1 MSNIVFFSTLSMAKI
16 NPSNRTIDLSVEA
29 ELNKTSIGQLTLSV
43 TPEDALL
50 LKWSE
55 LEPSL
60 AKILYPS
67 ALDSLKSDLDG
78 VLISQQSL
86 EAKGFSV
93 AFDLSDFS
101 LKMSAP
107 LELIRPQSL
116 SVKTDSARPK
126 SDLPTDI
133 SGYFNL
139 YSSYLYQR
147 DEVEETTSEQ
157 LDLRSEMVMNWQGW
171 VIENDNEYTSSST
184 SDESNIKRTG
194 SRLVHDLPLDGARIS
209 IGDNYSFGSYF
220 QSSTRMLGLSVT
232 HDYSLVSDRATRPSA
247 SRSFTLTSPSSVEV
261 LVDNLVVKRLNLAAG
276 IYSLNDIP
284 LNEGSNDITLRITDN
299 VGVVTYV
306 NFDVTTGL
314 DLFAKGELE
323 YELHVGV
330 PAELQDQLEYQYDEP
345 FISGY
350 LNYGLRLSWTVGAN
364 AQADEFV
371 QQVGLKNIYA
381 SPIGQIAFENA
392 FSASDENGQAYR
404 LVYSTF
410 TDNSPAHQDF
420 SLGYEYSTRNFRQLG
435 YRPDTDED
443 TANTEHQIQANY
455 SFFITPTL
463 QTSLSTNFSKDY
475 NQEDFNKSLGITF
488 SKDLAKGQFRYSVG
502 GQWEETQGERDW
514 SVSLSFSYRLSNQ
527 RKVKLSHQS
536 DTDKTRLEFTQ
547 ENDQRYVGALN
558 VRAGVEKNEDD
569 EAALDLTT
577 LYNGNRFTASFD
589 QASYYDQLNAQSA
602 QHQSRLSLSTSVA
615 FAGSQ
620 WAVGKTINDS
630 FAVVDAHP
638 TLGDRTIEL
647 GSYDDEYRAS
657 NKDFDSILVSDLNS
671 YSHSS
676 ITVDVH
682 DLAPGYDIGSGVLS
696 FYPSYRSGYG
706 LVVGTEANI
715 SVIATLLN
723 DKKEPLALQV
733 GTAICTTDSSKK
745 ENTFFTNRSGRFAIT
760 GLKPCLYEVTLKDEK
775 QSTFNI
781 DVKKGEQ
788 LQRIGEIYVH

>member
-16 NPSNRTIDLSVEA
+16 NPSNRTIDLRVEA

-60 AKILYPS
+60 VKMLYPS
-67 ALDSLKSDLDG
+67 ALTSLKSELDG
-78 VLISQQSL
+78 ELISQQSL
-86 EAKGFSV
+86 ESQGFSV
-93 AFDLSDFS
+93 TFDLSDFS

-107 LELIRPQSL
+107 LELIRPQTL
-116 SVKTDSARPK
+116 SVRTDSARPK
-126 SDLPTDI
+126 SDQPADI
-133 SGYFNL
+133 SGYLNL

-147 DEVEETTSEQ
+147 YEVEETISEQ
-157 LDLRSEMVMNWQGW
+157 LDIRSEMVMNWQGW
-171 VIENDNEYTSSST
+171 VIENENEYSSVSAAG
-184 SDESNIKRTG
+184 ESSITRTG
-194 SRLVHDLPLDGARIS
+194 SRLVHDLPLDGARIE

-220 QSSTRMLGLSVT
+220 QSSTRMLGVSIT
-232 HDYSLVSDRATRPSA
+232 HDYSLVSDRIIQPSA

-261 LVDNLVVKRLNLAAG
+261 LVDDQVIRRLNLASG
-276 IYSLNDIP
+276 VYSLNDIP

-314 DLFAKGELE
+314 DLFAKGEFE

-330 PAELQDQLEYQYDEP
+330 PAELQDQLEYQYSEP

-350 LNYGLRLSWTVGAN
+350 LDYGVTTDWTVGAN

-392 FSASDENGQAYR
+392 FSSSDENGQAYR
-404 LVYSTF
+404 VVYSSF
-410 TDNSPAHQDF
+410 TDNSPAHKDF
-420 SLGYEYSTRNFRQLG
+420 SLGYEHATRYFRRLG
-435 YRPDTDED
+435 YRPDTDD
-443 TANTEHQIQANY
+443 TTVNSEHQILANY
-455 SFFITPTL
+455 SFFVTPTF
-463 QTSLSTNFSKDY
+463 QTSLSANLSRNYD
-475 NQEDFNKSLGITF
+475 QEELNKSFAVLF
-488 SKDLAKGQFRYSVG
+488 SQDLAKGQFRYSVG
-502 GQWEETQGERDW
+502 GQWEENQGEDDW
-514 SVSLSFSYRLSNQ
+514 SVSLSLSYKLSSQ

-536 DTDKTRLEFTQ
+536 SRDSTRLEFSQ

-558 VRAGVEKNEDD
+558 VRAGIEKNDEN

-577 LYNGNRFTASFD
+577 QYNGNRFTASFD

-602 QHQSRLSLSTSVA
+602 QHQSRLSLSSSVA
-615 FAGSQ
+615 FAGGH
-620 WAVGKTINDS
+620 WAVGKTIDDS

-638 TLGDRTIEL
+638 TLGDKTIVL

-657 NKDFDSILVSDLNS
+657 NKDFDSILINDLSS
-671 YSHSS
+671 YSYSS
-676 ITVDVH
+676 VTVDVN

-706 LVVGTEANI
+706 VVVGTEANI
-715 SVIATLLN
+715 SVIATLLDEN
-723 DKKEPLALQV
+723 KEPLALQV
-733 GTAICTTDSSKK
+733 GTAVCTTDSNKK
-745 ENTFFTNRSGRFAIT
+745 ESTFFTNRSGRFAIT
-760 GLKPCLYEVTLKDEK
+760 GLKPCLYEVTLKDAK
-775 QSTFNI
+775 SSSFKI

-788 LQRIGEIYVH
+788 LQRKGEIYVH